1 MLFESPALLYDHNNL
16 VKARRRS
23 ISPRLIGVCF
33 PSTVSLL
40 KSVCCI
46 CLAPTM
52 SAKMKG
58 IYKSF
63 KFISQIFVVKEQREM
78 EIGYPTDVKHVA
90 HIGLDGP
97 SGSAP
102 SWMNEYKAVCD
113 FSTQSL
119 GSLSDYRDST
129 SLAISA
135 RSSQDF
141 DHSLRHHQACDMFKD
156 VPATEVPDV
165 PKKPKRKKSR
175 STSSPKTSSSRSG
188 RASKSKTGSS
198 DMDATISNLRG

>member
-1 MLFESPALLYDHNNL
+1 MNTKQYVIFQRNRLAL
-16 VKARRRS
+16 V
-23 ISPRLIGVCF
+23 II
-33 PSTVSLL
+33 
-40 KSVCCI
+40 
-46 CLAPTM
+46 
-52 SAKMKG
+52 
-58 IYKSF
+58 
-63 KFISQIFVVKEQREM
+63 
-78 EIGYPTDVKHVA
+78 EIP
-90 HIGLDGP
+90 
-97 SGSAP
+97 
-102 SWMNEYKAVCD
+102 
-113 FSTQSL
+113 
-119 GSLSDYRDST
+119 